1 MLPSGQFLAG
11 EAMAGMSRLRAGQ
24 LDTWDFKQAVG
35 VFTTGVTVV
44 TSCDDAGVRYGLTA
58 NSFTSVSLEPPLVL
72 FCAYHLAPSLEGLI
86 RSEHF
91 AINVLASDQEDI
103 AKRFARPAADKFA
116 GLDWRVGIFGAPLLD
131 RCIAHIECTLEQC
144 HPSGD
149 HDIVVGRVHRVR
161 FYAGEPLI
169 FHRSRYG
176 TAVVPDTAT
185 G

>member
-1 MLPSGQFLAG
+1 
-11 EAMAGMSRLRAGQ
+11 MAGRSPLRAGQ
-24 LDTWDFKQAVG
+24 LDTWDFRQAVG

-44 TSCDDAGVRYGLTA
+44 TSCDDTGVRYGLTA

-72 FCAYHLAPSLEGLI
+72 FCAYQRAPSLDGLI

-91 AINVLASDQEDI
+91 AINVLASDQEEI
-103 AKRFARPAADKFA
+103 AMRFARPAEDKLA
-116 GLDWRVGIFGAPLLD
+116 GLHWRVGIFGAPLLD
-131 RCIAHIECTLEQC
+131 RCIAHIECTLEQR

-149 HDIVVGRVHRVR
+149 HDIVVGRVHRVK

-169 FHRSRYG
+169 FHRSRFG
-176 TAVVPDTAT
+176 TVVSDTAA

>member
-1 MLPSGQFLAG
+1 
-11 EAMAGMSRLRAGQ
+11 MAGPSRLRAGQ

-35 VFTTGVTVV
+35 IFTTGVTVV
-44 TSCDDAGVRYGLTA
+44 TSCDAEGARYGLTA

-72 FCAYHLAPSLEGLI
+72 FCAYQHAPSLVGLI
-86 RSEHF
+86 RSGHF

-103 AKRFARPAADKFA
+103 AKRFARRAADKFA
-116 GLDWRVGIFGAPLLD
+116 GLDWRVGILGDPLLD
-131 RCIAHIECTLEQC
+131 RCIAHIECTLENR
-144 HPSGD
+144 HPGGD
-149 HDIVVGRVHRVR
+149 HDIVIGRVHRVR

-176 TAVVPDTAT
+176 TAVVPDTVT

>member
-1 MLPSGQFLAG
+1 VGEIVAG
-11 EAMAGMSRLRAGQ
+11 RSPLRTGQ

-44 TSCDDAGVRYGLTA
+44 TSCDAEGVRYGLTA

-72 FCAYHLAPSLEGLI
+72 FCAYRRAPSLDGLI

-91 AINVLASDQEDI
+91 AINVLAADQEEI

-131 RCIAHIECTLEQC
+131 RCIAHIECTLEQR

-161 FYAGEPLI
+161 FYAGEPLT
-169 FHRSRYG
+169 FHRSRFG
-176 TAVVPDTAT
+176 TVVPDTAM